1 MHILKPLLLS
11 PLLIARFYCGDA
23 LLFVHFALCCFCR
36 TLALIKKTKNLH
48 DFFFCLLSTFFFQT
62 GCQMIAPESLRMGI
76 RAETLNSLHV
86 VKLMS

>member
-1 MHILKPLLLS
+1 MHILKLLLLN
-11 PLLIARFYCGDA
+11 PFLTARFYCSHA
-23 LLFVHFALCCFCR
+23 LLFVQFALCCFGR
-36 TLALIKKTKNLH
+36 TLALTKKTKKWH
-48 DFFFCLLSTFFFQT
+48 DFFLLVFYIFFQT